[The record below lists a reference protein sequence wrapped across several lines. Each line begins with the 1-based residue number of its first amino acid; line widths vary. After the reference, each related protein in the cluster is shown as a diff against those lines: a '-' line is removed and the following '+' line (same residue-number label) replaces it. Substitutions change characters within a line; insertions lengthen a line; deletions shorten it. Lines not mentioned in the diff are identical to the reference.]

1 MIGERPIADL
11 LHDILRNVQELIRA
25 EVKLAKAEMRQEV
38 RLASTS
44 ALPLAVG
51 ALSAVSAW
59 MLLLWAGAYAL
70 GLVMPMWAG
79 ILIMAA
85 VTGALAAVLL
95 GQGLRRLK
103 QVRPVPERTVAT
115 LKENLEWMKGQ
126 TRS

>member
-1 MIGERPIADL
+1 VIGERPIADL

-25 EVKLAKAEMRQEV
+25 EVKLAKAEVRQEV
-38 RLASTS
+38 RLASSS

-59 MLLLWAGAYAL
+59 MFLLWAGAYAL

-115 LKENLEWMKGQ
+115 LKENLEWIKQ
-126 TRS
+126 SSK